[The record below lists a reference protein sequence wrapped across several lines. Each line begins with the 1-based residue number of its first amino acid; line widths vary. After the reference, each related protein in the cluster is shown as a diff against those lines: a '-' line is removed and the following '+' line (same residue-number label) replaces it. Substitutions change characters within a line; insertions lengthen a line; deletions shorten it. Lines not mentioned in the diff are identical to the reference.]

1 MNIPTNSHIDKRK
14 CKAIDVYLNLAD
26 HMWLGCLSKR
36 NLQVLISSGPRF
48 TSNLFVVLSSPK
60 YDTSFLVFR
69 AWPGFLV
76 ALLQMTVFKCTYV
89 PQSRGELLHH
99 QLVTRETMQASGLG
113 GDVGGT
119 VTPLSPLEQPQL
131 AFWGGAWTLEA
142 AKRRRGPHFLTLPLD
157 STQTPISSMGTHF
170 TLHEYCNLSLSL
182 WHLTNL

>member
-1 MNIPTNSHIDKRK
+1 
-14 CKAIDVYLNLAD
+14 
-26 HMWLGCLSKR
+26 MWLGCLSKR
-36 NLQVLISSGPRF
+36 NLQGLISSGPRL
-48 TSNLFVVLSSPK
+48 TSNLFVILSSPK
-60 YDTSFLVFR
+60 FDASFLVFR
-69 AWPGFLV
+69 AWSGFLV

-142 AKRRRGPHFLTLPLD
+142 ARRRRGPPPPLLD
-157 STQTPISSMGTHF
+157 TPPRQHSDTNIFNGNA
-170 TLHEYCNLSLSL
+170 LHSA
-182 WHLTNL
+182 

>member
-1 MNIPTNSHIDKRK
+1 
-14 CKAIDVYLNLAD
+14 
-26 HMWLGCLSKR
+26 MWLGCLSKR
-36 NLQVLISSGPRF
+36 NLQGLISPGPRL
-48 TSNLFVVLSSPK
+48 TSYLFVVLSSPK
-60 YDTSFLVFR
+60 FDASFLVFS
-69 AWPGFLV
+69 AWPGVLV
-76 ALLQMTVFKCTYV
+76 ALLQMTVFRCTYV

>member
-1 MNIPTNSHIDKRK
+1 MAWLFIKEKPTSLNKLWAEIHIKSLCRP
-14 CKAIDVYLNLAD
+14 VF
-26 HMWLGCLSKR
+26 S
-36 NLQVLISSGPRF
+36 Q
-48 TSNLFVVLSSPK
+48 K

-76 ALLQMTVFKCTYV
+76 ALLQMTVFRCTYV

-142 AKRRRGPHFLTLPLD
+142 ARRRRGPPLLD
-157 STQTPISSMGTHF
+157 TPPRQHSDTNIFNGNA
-170 TLHEYCNLSLSL
+170 LHSA
-182 WHLTNL
+182 

>member
-36 NLQVLISSGPRF
+36 NLQGLISYGLRL
-48 TSNLFVVLSSPK
+48 TSNIFVILSSPK
-60 YDTSFLVFR
+60 FDASFLVFR

-76 ALLQMTVFKCTYV
+76 ALLQMTVFRCTYV

-142 AKRRRGPHFLTLPLD
+142 ARRRRGPPLLD
-157 STQTPISSMGTHF
+157 TPPRQHSDTNIFNGNA
-170 TLHEYCNLSLSL
+170 LHSA
-182 WHLTNL
+182 

>member
-1 MNIPTNSHIDKRK
+1 MAWLFIKEKPTRLNKLWAEINIKSFRHPLFSQIWCLFFSFPCMVRIFGGPAPNDSFQVHVRPSEPGRAAAPPVSHTWDD
-14 CKAIDVYLNLAD
+14 A
-26 HMWLGCLSKR
+26 
-36 NLQVLISSGPRF
+36 
-48 TSNLFVVLSSPK
+48 
-60 YDTSFLVFR
+60 
-69 AWPGFLV
+69 
-76 ALLQMTVFKCTYV
+76 
-89 PQSRGELLHH
+89 
-99 QLVTRETMQASGLG
+99 GLWFG

-142 AKRRRGPHFLTLPLD
+142 ARRRRGPHSLTLPLD